1 MLNKL
6 LAEFTKSRPCR
17 STGNALM
24 EGKNGAVVCKHMGYG
39 LIGSEWA
46 GRIHSFYSAHMND
59 YLNYHQPCGFAT
71 VEINERGKRRRH
83 YKSDDY
89 RTPYEKLTSLPNWKA
104 C

>member
-59 YLNYHQPCGFAT
+59 YLNYHQPCGFTT
-71 VEINERGKRRRH
+71 VEINERDKRRRH

-89 RTPYEKLTSLPNWKA
+89 RTPYENLTSLPNWKA